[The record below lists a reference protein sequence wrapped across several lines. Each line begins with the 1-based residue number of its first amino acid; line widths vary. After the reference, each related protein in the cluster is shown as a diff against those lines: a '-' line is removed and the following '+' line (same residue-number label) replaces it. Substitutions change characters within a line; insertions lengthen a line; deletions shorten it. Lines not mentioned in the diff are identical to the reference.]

1 MKINSIN
8 SLNFKSIEIK
18 KDISPKG
25 GCTRGKIFYEINID
39 YRDNSSELSYIDA
52 IDEESHKSK
61 RIVITGAENDVKN
74 ILNNP
79 IWLDIFKYKMTF
91 NNEVEAN
98 ILKPLLDI
106 LSDKKELNLSFKFP
120 DEQSKLKKLFAIKPE
135 DIFSKREK
143 ESVIS
148 AIEKKIV
155 KMKKESDKNFNVPIF
170 TENDDIRDMRV
181 DLNYLSINLDLEA

>member
-1 MKINSIN
+1 MGKKSEKIVKTPVIVESTESKVIDQVVEQVVEQVVVDAEVNMDPQF
-8 SLNFKSIEIK
+8 LMQELK
-18 KDISPKG
+18 KVPLEGVVKN
-25 GCTRGKIFYEINID
+25 TYEALKALKKLDAPQRVFVLKYEKEVERLKN
-39 YRDNSSELSYIDA
+39 NSSSIL
-52 IDEESHKSK
+52 SK
-61 RIVITGAENDVKN
+61 RTAK
-74 ILNNP
+74 
-79 IWLDIFKYKMTF
+79 
-91 NNEVEAN
+91 A
-98 ILKPLLDI
+98 
-106 LSDKKELNLSFKFP
+106 KELNLSFKFP